1 MERQV
6 PRGRKESKA
15 FKVTPG
21 RRESLVIL
29 AARQGQQVRLGQMAR
44 QVPQALRG
52 RLER

>member
-1 MERQV
+1 M

-29 AARQGQQVRLGQMAR
+29 AARQGLRVRRGRMAR
-44 QVPQALRG
+44 QVPPALRG